1 LGERAF
7 GPGRRELK
15 DRDPMKS
22 IDVPQKGKRGKI
34 VASRNHFGP
43 YVKEFVPPQQ
53 PGTASQR
60 GVWGNMTDFS
70 RMWNELG
77 EERWTAWR
85 RLALQVRSRPNLGK
99 SAALHGALL
108 LKKLNTVL
116 RTCGRA
122 PLLDP
127 PPLPAFGPNPVV
139 GFAIR
144 ASRGGFALKVKVS
157 RDIRWEDRPVLEDL
171 MVYAWAPCNAG
182 VEKNGLYAF
191 LGLLRAPV
199 RGEIDITK
207 LYLKKLKEWR
217 KLKDKRYHLPLEGSR
232 IFIRVWQQVNGFENE
247 AGMFLGTALVPVR
260 TWPGWAGKKRQQ

>member
-1 LGERAF
+1 M
-7 GPGRRELK
+7 K

-43 YVKEFVPPQQ
+43 YQKEFVPPKQ

-60 GVWGNMTDFS
+60 GVWGNMTEFS
-70 RMWNELG
+70 WMWNELG
-77 EERWTAWR
+77 DERRLAWR
-85 RLALQVRSRPNLGK
+85 RLASKVHSRPNMGK
-99 SAALHGALL
+99 SASLDGALL
-108 LKKLNTVL
+108 LKKLNMVL
-116 RTCGRA
+116 RTCGRE

-127 PPLPAFGPNPVV
+127 PPLPVFGPNPVV

-144 ASRGGFALKVKVS
+144 AGRGGIALKVKVS
-157 RDIRWEDRPVLEDL
+157 RDVRWEDRPALEDL

-182 VEKNGLYAF
+182 VDKNGLYVF
-191 LGLLRAPV
+191 LGLLPAPV
-199 RGEIDITK
+199 RGESDITK

-217 KLKDKRYHLPLEGSR
+217 KLKDKRYHIPLEGAR

-247 AGMFLGTALVPVR
+247 VGCSWPMRWPRPGRGRVGRGKSASNRGTIEE
-260 TWPGWAGKKRQQ
+260 